1 MCTKRFGFA
10 FTAALGVL
18 AAASLCQGQGLV
30 VADSAVVEAK
40 VVAEGSGLVGA
51 CGIRIKA
58 THPIGLEAVRT
69 WDLTLYLARS
79 GSPGIAV
86 DASSYD
92 VERVGAQAEARPAPT
107 ELSFIIRG
115 TTQTFSAA
123 AFRASEAQGG
133 ALALISAKGAGQ
145 IMTALGTGIPVV
157 MFFRPGGAETEVVVV
172 SGKESLHT
180 AETFGQCM
188 QHLRGAKTEESWPGT
203 APP

>member
-1 MCTKRFGFA
+1 MCNRRFGFA
-10 FTAALGVL
+10 FTAALGLL
-18 AAASLCQGQGLV
+18 AAASLCHGQAFV

-40 VVAEGSGLVGA
+40 VVEEGSGLVEA
-51 CGIRIKA
+51 CGIRVKA

-92 VERVGAQAEARPAPT
+92 VAKVGAEPEARPAPT

-123 AFRASEAQGG
+123 AFRSSQTQGE
-133 ALALISAKGAGQ
+133 ALALIADKGAGQ

-157 MFFRPGGAETEVVVV
+157 VFFRPGGAETEVVVV
-172 SGKESLHT
+172 SGKETLDT

-188 QHLRGAKTEESWPGT
+188 QHLRGAKTEESWPET
-203 APP
+203 PPP